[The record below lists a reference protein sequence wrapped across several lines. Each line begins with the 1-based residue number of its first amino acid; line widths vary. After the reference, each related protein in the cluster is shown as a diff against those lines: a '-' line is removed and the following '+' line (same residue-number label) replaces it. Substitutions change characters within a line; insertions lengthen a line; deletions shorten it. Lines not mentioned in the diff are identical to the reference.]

1 MSFGGGSARPTN
13 GSNPWGGVNGTTSA
27 TGASAPPY
35 TPTRAD
41 GSIVTAG
48 ILPIQPSKIPSQSNA
63 FATFIGGMGGLGR
76 KPALAGRTL
85 IGGN

>member
-1 MSFGGGSARPTN
+1 MSFGGGSSQ
-13 GSNPWGGVNGTTSA
+13 SNVTQVAKSA
-27 TGASAPPY
+27 PPPPY

-48 ILPIQPSKIPSQSNA
+48 ILAPQPSKIPSQSNA
-63 FATFIGGMGGLGR
+63 FATFIGGAGGLGR
-76 KPALAGRTL
+76 KPSLAGRTL

>member
-1 MSFGGGSARPTN
+1 MSFGGGSQSN
-13 GSNPWGGVNGTTSA
+13 GAASPWAGSA
-27 TGASAPPY
+27 TGGTSTPGAPPY

-48 ILPIQPSKIPSQSNA
+48 IIAPQPSKIPSQSNA
-63 FATFIGGMGGLGR
+63 FATFIGGAGGLGR